1 MSQFQIKQNNE
12 QSFEVIGELTFKSI
26 DKKALKHCQQTLP
39 FSKQALVIDLQQVTN
54 ADSAGLALVIEWIKQ
69 AEQQQTPL
77 SFQNIPPQLFALAKL
92 SGFEH
97 RLTTV

>member
-1 MSQFQIKQNNE
+1 MNLFQIEQKNE
-12 QSFEVIGELTFKSI
+12 QSFEISGALTFKSI
-26 DKKALKHCQQTLP
+26 DKAALKLCRQKLQFSQQ
-39 FSKQALVIDLQQVTN
+39 SIVIDLQQVSN

-69 AEQQQTPL
+69 AEQQQTRL
-77 SFQNIPPQLFALAKL
+77 YFQNIPQQLLALAKL

>member
-1 MSQFQIKQNNE
+1 MSQFQIEKKNTE
-12 QSFEVIGELTFKSI
+12 TFEILGALTFKTI
-26 DKKALKHCQQTLP
+26 DKAALKLCRQKLQFSQQP
-39 FSKQALVIDLQQVTN
+39 IVIDLQKITN
-54 ADSAGLALVIEWIKQ
+54 ADSAGLALIIEWIKQ

-77 SFQNIPPQLFALAKL
+77 SFQNIPQQLLALAKL